1 MQFSC
6 LSSGSK
12 ANCTYVKSAQ
22 SAVLVDVGLSARQ
35 VELRLESIGAKP
47 QDISAILITH
57 EHSDHICGVE
67 SFSRKHRIPVYANQG
82 AAPFVKKS
90 YHVEVFAS
98 DQEFVLDDFHV
109 QPVTTQHDAA
119 EPVGFI
125 LDDRQFRIGVITDLG
140 RITPTIRHY
149 TQHLNAI
156 ILESNHD
163 QELLQICSYAW
174 HLKQRISSTH
184 GHLSND
190 SAAAFLA
197 TIATSQLSHIVLAHL
212 SENSNTP
219 RHALNTA
226 AAHLTDWAGRICCA
240 SVAQPTPLVNLRIE
254 NNHAQA
260 PQPHPDNFNLTLE
273 SAA

>member
-12 ANCTYVKSAQ
+12 ANCTLIKSTR
-22 SAVLVDVGLSARQ
+22 SAVLVDVGLSTRQ
-35 VELRLESIGAKP
+35 AELRLEAIGVKP
-47 QDISAILITH
+47 QDIAGILITH

-90 YHVEVFAS
+90 YHVEIFES
-98 DQEFVLDDFHV
+98 HQDFMLDDINV
-109 QPVTTQHDAA
+109 QPVPIQHDAT

-125 LDDRQFRIGVITDLG
+125 LDDREYRIGVITDLG
-140 RITPTIRHY
+140 RITPAVR
-149 TQHLNAI
+149 QSAQRLNAL

-163 QELLQICSYAW
+163 QEMLQTCSYAW

-197 TIATSQLSHIVLAHL
+197 TIASSELSHIVLAHL

-226 AAHLTDWAGRICCA
+226 AVHLSDWAGRICCA
-240 SVAQPTPLVNLRIE
+240 SVARPTPLVDLR
-254 NNHAQA
+254 A
-260 PQPHPDNFNLTLE
+260 PQTKLEIAKSDQVLTPITLE